1 MRLWRHRSV
10 FDYFLNQNVWS
21 KCFPSEAFSVGFS
34 GLIKRS
40 EIINRAASVKREI
53 TMCCNCCLRGIEYYS
68 IIPIVFL
75 QLGKHLNFV
84 VILIKFYQQ
93 FQKKLLTF
101 DLCPLPRA
109 PTPLPRAPT
118 KCIFKI
124 PLISVCVICNTE
136 METCLAQERLG
147 QTTREVAR
155 LYIQF
160 RLSYNDIYFTA
171 LPRAPTSLPRRSHA
185 LPRFYPIANTPFTS
199 PAAAEILPNMHSYT
213 HDQIICNFCKFT
225 LLYMCF

>member
-1 MRLWRHRSV
+1 MSAPMRSTL
-10 FDYFLNQNVWS
+10 
-21 KCFPSEAFSVGFS
+21 
-34 GLIKRS
+34 
-40 EIINRAASVKREI
+40 
-53 TMCCNCCLRGIEYYS
+53 
-68 IIPIVFL
+68 
-75 QLGKHLNFV
+75 
-84 VILIKFYQQ
+84 
-93 FQKKLLTF
+93 
-101 DLCPLPRA
+101 LPRA
-109 PTPLPRAPT
+109 LT

-171 LPRAPTSLPRRSHA
+171 LPRAPTPLPRA
-185 LPRFYPIANTPFTS
+185 PTPLPRFHQIANRPFTS
-199 PAAAEILPNMHSYT
+199 PSAAEILPNMPPYT

-225 LLYMCF
+225 LLYMSFEVRDRGSGVGAHGSGHKSKVSNFF